1 MALIQRLVFFLA
13 NPIYAVSVV
22 LAGLLFVSG
31 MGSAWGARQVEKGR
45 SVGRLACLAA
55 IGVAV
60 AVTVYAFGLRTALT
74 PLLSWP
80 LTARMA
86 LSLAVMLPLA
96 AMGIP
101 FPLALRQL
109 GQTHPELLPWAWA
122 INGCASVVA
131 SPLATLLSLSTGLPS
146 VLLAASACYVVAAL
160 EVRSWQTF
168 PTQAT
173 CRPPR
178 RSERDSGR

>member
-13 NPIYAVSVV
+13 NPIYAVTVV

-31 MGSAWGARQVEKGR
+31 MGSAWAARQLEKGR

-55 IGVAV
+55 IGVTV

-80 LTARMA
+80 LAARMA
-86 LSLAVMLPLA
+86 LALAVMLPLA
-96 AMGIP
+96 AMGMP

-131 SPLATLLSLSTGLPS
+131 GPLATLLSLSTGLPA
-146 VLLAASACYVVAAL
+146 VLLAASACYVAAAL
-160 EVRSWQTF
+160 EAGSWKTCPNRSSLQT
-168 PTQAT
+168 ALA
-173 CRPPR
+173 
-178 RSERDSGR
+178 D